1 MSVDYGQQNSIDD
14 LLNRGVAAAREKRK
28 PEARALLREVVA
40 RDPQSEQGWLWL
52 AAVAASPEEAMLNF
66 RRVLAINPSNPQAQA
81 GVRWA
86 ESKRTQLTS
95 TATANQTARTAP
107 PAANPPPTQPLNPAG
122 QLERSGGTGATGA
135 LFTAPA
141 GVQPITP
148 AAPAVSAAAAEES
161 KRMSLA
167 DWMSSQN
174 QADAATPTAPASRDN
189 RRAGF
194 FDIEEGDSG
203 GARVEARGGSNPL
216 PVTTVDLPPIP
227 IAPAASYSQ
236 DEYDEFAGLDD
247 LSDVPPQES
256 RAAAAN
262 VGEATP
268 TAPPRPRSTASNR
281 ARELANIGAELDIAA
296 GRASGSVEDLTSVD
310 GARAARERRLSG
322 DAAKSASGRA
332 ARPGLLN
339 NLPLLAFALLVAVL
353 LVLGF
358 LYFSNNQGGGSTSS
372 QSAAVGKFV
381 VAYKAGKTSEY
392 NGYLTTNW
400 RNQLAKNPEL
410 GSVIQLLGVINLED
424 KGVMSAV
431 ARDETKDSLIEE
443 YYVVGANKA
452 NPVDFV
458 LVKNKDAG
466 DWKIDSFKA
475 VNERLGP
482 PTTG

>member
-86 ESKRTQLTS
+86 ESKRAQLTS
-95 TATANQTARTAP
+95 TATANQTARTSP
-107 PAANPPPTQPLNPAG
+107 PAANPPPTQPLNQSG
-122 QLERSGGTGATGA
+122 RLERSGGTGTTGA

-148 AAPAVSAAAAEES
+148 AAPAVSAAATEES

-174 QADAATPTAPASRDN
+174 QEATTATAPPSRDN

-194 FDIEEGDSG
+194 FDIEDGDSG

-216 PVTTVDLPPIP
+216 PVTTVDLPPTP
-227 IAPAASYSQ
+227 TAPVASYSQ

-247 LSDVPPQES
+247 LSDVPPPES
-256 RAAAAN
+256 RTAVAN
-262 VGEATP
+262 GGDATP
-268 TAPPRPRSTASNR
+268 TAAPRPRSTASNR

-339 NLPLLAFALLVAVL
+339 NLPLLAVALLVAVV

-358 LYFSNNQGGGSTSS
+358 LYISNNQGGGSTSS
-372 QSAAVGKFV
+372 QSATVGKFV
-381 VAYKAGKTSEY
+381 VAYKAGKVSEY

-400 RNQLAKNPEL
+400 RDQLAKNPEL

-424 KGVMSAV
+424 KSVMLAV
-431 ARDETKDSLIEE
+431 ARDEAKGLLVEE

-475 VNERLGP
+475 VNERLSS